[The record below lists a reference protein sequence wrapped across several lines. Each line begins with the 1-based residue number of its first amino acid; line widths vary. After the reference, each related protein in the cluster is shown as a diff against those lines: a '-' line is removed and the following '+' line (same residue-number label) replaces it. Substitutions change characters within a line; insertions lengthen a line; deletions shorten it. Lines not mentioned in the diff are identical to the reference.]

1 MLVSGTWGL
10 GCYSA
15 PLTFVLIQHGQ
26 HPQFLQ
32 VTILKSMSQNKEA
45 AQFLSRIATLP
56 NGPVSLDKV
65 LQPSLDN
72 EAELRKLFATDK
84 GNARLSDIHVGLIDV
99 FAAPSDIRTTRARVV
114 KDDTDR
120 DAQHIM
126 ALPSSLRREEG
137 SPAMVENLEAF
148 KKNWSIFT
156 ENSLSQLQADWSN
169 VIAAGGSVQACL
181 MPLPKAATGSKRAM
195 RKYFHEKAFPSSDV
209 DIFLYGL
216 TVDEAE
222 RKIITIYE
230 AVRDSI
236 PWDVTCVRSK
246 YTVSI
251 HSQYPYRSI
260 QIVLRLYSSPAEIL
274 AGFDVD
280 APCCAYDGDRVWA
293 NPRAIVSM
301 MRQSNTVDMTRRS
314 PSYEVRLAKYSS
326 RGFEVYI
333 PGLKRD
339 EIDPTIYERA
349 ESHVQGLARLLAIE
363 KLGTPEARSRYQ
375 LRRSLLR
382 GRPINGRPSYVP
394 GGHKYKGDLKVD
406 AVFSGLEMSDYGAAN
421 LHIPYGPGWDARRI
435 EKLVYKTDFGA
446 NTPYNPK
453 NENRRLHRH
462 YAFFGTVEECMED
475 CCGLCPEPEN
485 EDEHNL
491 LDEDNSYI
499 RGRIAFIKEDP
510 GRQSISGSFHPID
523 EGEWSETAYVQ
534 ATAKFFGAISQNDVL
549 AVKQMIEDGEDLN
562 RRDHVGRTPLHV
574 AILSNS
580 VDVGYVLIDAGA
592 RMTARL
598 VGGRTSLHLAA
609 QMGQVSLLK
618 RMLERS
624 AYNKEKAEEKRKM
637 EEAAAAKETESDG
650 YTPHRKPP
658 AHKKKDEPTKDSY
671 PLVDD
676 SEEVPDILDI
686 STHDW
691 DFGLTT
697 FGYSIISGSLE
708 VVDALLAAGADPS
721 FAAHAKNVNPLHPL
735 ALTIYT
741 QDEERAAKIAE
752 RLVVAGAISSTADD
766 YLFTIFHRIVDAG
779 KTKIVALLL
788 AHDPT
793 AKEVLN
799 SPAWYGF
806 GLAFPVITTIL
817 TGDYATL
824 SLLLAH
830 GAKLVYSPEDISS
843 AEEKEIR
850 KGYLLQVPE
859 YRARIY
865 LPVET
870 ALSHCDEVISLL
882 AALGA
887 DVDGPIMTTNTTFAS
902 CRFGLLQ
909 WASEAL
915 SLLSKSAP
923 KLIRAPDGLP
933 DSPAG
938 DTWNQYRAYLATVLP
953 YSQVEDIGSAGS
965 RGHRMPRN
973 NVRTLGKEY
982 AAAAKDYFTFVES
995 VLRAH
1000 GATIPEASTSERLA
1014 TGPIGTQMPAPPQES
1029 GYIRHGRDRTTPVPV
1044 RLKVFYDGLYEACW
1058 KGDNASIRELCL
1070 PRQVAEGEEPIQIVV
1085 QTTAPSDS
1093 VGSLIGWTPFLVALH
1108 RRHWGTARLVLA
1120 IAIAQYQPPGTDIGA
1135 TTRAILYDDSDS
1147 DDGEGHHDPD
1157 NDHSEPKPID
1167 FTDIAA
1173 RPSSVRTE
1181 VPPKKLLE
1189 LQAVLFQAG
1198 LKRVSC
1204 NPLQK
1209 AIVEDDFEAFIH
1221 TLDIYEF
1228 AGAATWPDSGAYDF
1242 AVALDRPDMLDE
1254 LIRRSG
1260 LGIPIPSDA
1269 AKGSGADSK
1278 KTPEERVYVGLKV
1291 GGKRRADIAKH
1302 KQTQRKALIYK
1313 YDSLRSA
1320 IGSGA
1325 TKVVGYL
1332 AGPRPIAAFTH
1343 YAETHGDDI
1352 AQYLK
1357 SIDDLGA
1364 VLPDLL
1370 GWKPDELNES
1380 PLLCAV
1386 IDDRIDVLK
1395 QLFELKP
1402 NLMEEALHL
1411 RVRFVG
1417 FNALLAAAYYCSGT
1431 EIVDFLLEKG
1441 CDPRERDS
1449 RGWNIYHLACLSA
1462 NHKRVKFVEYLLK
1475 TLPEELTHE
1484 LLVQTSR
1491 EAVNTPLM
1499 LAVKRRNAATARVIL
1514 EFGADPGVHLI
1525 RDADWSTPLHVAVQ
1539 NGDTVLAEVLLKYGP
1554 TQLLY
1559 TENSAG
1565 QTPLDIANMK
1575 SLPRETGPIGL
1586 PRLNNLVMNIEYHLS
1601 IPRKA
1606 PPFEIEKQR
1615 IEIPKLRA
1623 MLDTLLANGRLV
1635 HGTKLT
1641 TELLAFAS
1649 RMEERLVIET
1659 ARKTAIEEAKLDPI
1673 EPQGS
1678 TVRTYLALRDA
1689 AAACPGIRQLVH
1701 LADMQRSVQRNLARK
1716 IEGTPV
1722 RWGERSLV
1730 TGEEDEETD
1739 PEEQRIAELKA
1750 RSLFARGS
1758 RSISDPKHVDLY
1770 DEDKL

>member
-1 MLVSGTWGL
+1 
-10 GCYSA
+10 
-15 PLTFVLIQHGQ
+15 
-26 HPQFLQ
+26 
-32 VTILKSMSQNKEA
+32 MSQNKEA
-45 AQFLSRIATLP
+45 AQFLSQVATLP

-65 LQPSLDN
+65 LQPSLDD

-84 GNARLSDIHVGLIDV
+84 GNARLSDIHVGLVDV
-99 FAAPSDIRTTRARVV
+99 FAAPSDIRTTRARAV
-114 KDDTDR
+114 KDDADR

-137 SPAMVENLEAF
+137 SPAMVESLGTF

-156 ENSLSQLQADWSN
+156 ENSLSQLTDWSN
-169 VIAAGGSVQACL
+169 
-181 MPLPKAATGSKRAM
+181 AATGSKRAM

-230 AVRDSI
+230 AVRDSV
-236 PWDVTCVRSK
+236 PWDVTCVRTK
-246 YTVSI
+246 HTVSI
-251 HSQYPYRSI
+251 HSQYPYRNI

-280 APCCAYDGDRVWA
+280 APCCAYDSDRVWA

-314 PSYEVRLAKYSS
+314 PSYEIRLAKYSS
-326 RGFEVYI
+326 RGFEVYV

-363 KLGTPEARSRYQ
+363 MLATPEARNQYQ

-382 GRPINGRPSYVP
+382 GRPVNGRPSYVLT
-394 GGHKYKGDLKVD
+394 GHKYKGDLKVS
-406 AVFSGLEMSDYGAAN
+406 AVFSGLEMSDYGVVN

-435 EKLVYKTDFGA
+435 EKLVYQTDFGA

-453 NENRRLHRH
+453 NENRRLHLH

-485 EDEHNL
+485 ENEHNL
-491 LDEDNSYI
+491 LDEEDKSYV
-499 RGRIAFIKEDP
+499 RGRIAFVMEDP
-510 GRQSISGSFHPID
+510 GRQSISGSFNPID
-523 EGEWSETAYVQ
+523 EGEWSETAYIQ
-534 ATAKFFGAISQNDVL
+534 ATAKFFGAISKNDVL

-574 AILSNS
+574 AIFSNS
-580 VDVGYVLIDAGA
+580 VEVGCVLIDAGA

-598 VGGRTSLHLAA
+598 VGCRTSLHLAA
-609 QMGQVSLLK
+609 QMGQ
-618 RMLERS
+618 RRRRR
-624 AYNKEKAEEKRKM
+624 KRKM
-637 EEAAAAKETESDG
+637 EEAAAAKETEVRMSSLSESSDESDG
-650 YTPHRKPP
+650 YKPHRKPP
-658 AHKKKDEPTKDSY
+658 AHTKKDEPIKGSY

-676 SEEVPDILDI
+676 SEEEPDILDI

-697 FGYSIISGSLE
+697 FGYAIVSGSIE
-708 VVDALLAAGADPS
+708 
-721 FAAHAKNVNPLHPL
+721 NVNPLHPL

-752 RLVVAGAISSTADD
+752 RLIVAGAISSTADD

-788 AHDPT
+788 AQDPN
-793 AKEVLN
+793 AEKVLN

-806 GLAFPVITTIL
+806 GLAFPVISTII

-843 AEEKEIR
+843 AEENLKEIR
-850 KGYLLQVPE
+850 KCYLLQVPE

-902 CRFGLLQ
+902 CRFSLLQ
-909 WASEAL
+909 WTSGAL
-915 SLLSKSAP
+915 SLLLSKSAP
-923 KLIRAPDGLP
+923 KSIQAPDGLP

-938 DTWNQYRAYLATVLP
+938 DAWNQYRAYLATVLP

-965 RGHRMPRN
+965 RGRRMPRN
-973 NVRTLGKEY
+973 
-982 AAAAKDYFTFVES
+982 S
-995 VLRAH
+995 SPVLRAH
-1000 GATIPEASTSERLA
+1000 G
-1014 TGPIGTQMPAPPQES
+1014 TQTPAPPQES
-1029 GYIRHGRDRTTPVPV
+1029 GYIRHGKDRTTPVPV
-1044 RLKVFYDGLYEACW
+1044 RLKVFYDELYKACW
-1058 KGDNASIRELCL
+1058 EGDNASIRELCL
-1070 PRQVAEGEEPIQIVV
+1070 PKQVAEEEEPIQIVV

-1093 VGSLIGWTPFLVALH
+1093 LGSLTGALLAGRHSLSLCIAVIGVLHGSCSQLQLLSISHQELISARRLERFYIGNYPHALLH
-1108 RRHWGTARLVLA
+1108 LRGILHHLA
-1120 IAIAQYQPPGTDIGA
+1120 SSAN
-1135 TTRAILYDDSDS
+1135 L
-1147 DDGEGHHDPD
+1147 
-1157 NDHSEPKPID
+1157 KPIN

-1173 RPSSVRTE
+1173 RPSSVRAD
-1181 VPPKKLLE
+1181 VPLKKMLE
-1189 LQAVLFQAG
+1189 FQAVLFQAG

-1209 AIVEDDFEAFIH
+1209 TIVEDDFEAFIH
-1221 TLDIYEF
+1221 TLDLYEF
-1228 AGAATWPDSGAYDF
+1228 SGAAIWPDSGAYDF

-1260 LGIPIPSDA
+1260 LGIPVPSDA
-1269 AKGSGADSK
+1269 AKSSGADSK
-1278 KTPEERVYVGLKV
+1278 KAPEERVYHGLKV

-1302 KQTQRKALIYK
+1302 KQAQRMALTYK
-1313 YDSLRSA
+1313 YDLLRSA

-1325 TKVVGYL
+1325 TKTVDYL

-1343 YAETHGDDI
+1343 YAETHDDDI

-1357 SIDDLGA
+1357 GIDDLGA

-1386 IDDRIDVLK
+1386 VDDRIDVLK

-1411 RVRFVG
+1411 RVRFGG

-1441 CDPRERDS
+1441 CDPGERDS

-1462 NHKRVKFVEYLLK
+1462 NHKSVKFVEYLLK
-1475 TLPEELTHE
+1475 TLSEELTHE
-1484 LLVQTSR
+1484 LMVQTSR
-1491 EAVNTPLM
+1491 EAFNTPLM

-1514 EFGADPGVHLI
+1514 EFGIDPGILLL
-1525 RDADWSTPLHVAVQ
+1525 RDVDWSTPLHVAVQ
-1539 NGDTVLAEVLLKYGP
+1539 NADSVLAEVLLKYGP
-1554 TQLLY
+1554 PQLLY
-1559 TENSAG
+1559 TENNAG
-1565 QTPLDIANMK
+1565 QTPPM
-1575 SLPRETGPIGL
+1575 
-1586 PRLNNLVMNIEYHLS
+1586 
-1601 IPRKA
+1601 
-1606 PPFEIEKQR
+1606 
-1615 IEIPKLRA
+1615 
-1623 MLDTLLANGRLV
+1623 
-1635 HGTKLT
+1635 
-1641 TELLAFAS
+1641 
-1649 RMEERLVIET
+1649 
-1659 ARKTAIEEAKLDPI
+1659 
-1673 EPQGS
+1673 
-1678 TVRTYLALRDA
+1678 
-1689 AAACPGIRQLVH
+1689 
-1701 LADMQRSVQRNLARK
+1701 
-1716 IEGTPV
+1716 
-1722 RWGERSLV
+1722 
-1730 TGEEDEETD
+1730 
-1739 PEEQRIAELKA
+1739 
-1750 RSLFARGS
+1750 
-1758 RSISDPKHVDLY
+1758 
-1770 DEDKL
+1770 